1 MLDRWSSVRSILAS
15 SARSIVYRMPF
26 SGELQILTDPN
37 RRADSRMESSPRSDL
52 RRAPLNDLMEI
63 VDNQLS

>member
-26 SGELQILTDPN
+26 SGELQILTRSQSTSRQQNGIEPPI
-37 RRADSRMESSPRSDL
+37 RFTTRA
-52 RRAPLNDLMEI
+52 A
-63 VDNQLS
+63 Q